1 MSLEVK
7 RREFLAYAAA
17 LAAGG
22 IVGCK
27 SKAAPPKPAF
37 QGVEPRAPGGP
48 RYVVQLLLSGG
59 HDPVYTVDPKTRA
72 QVEPDIDLPRTN
84 TITEAA
90 GLRFGEHFA
99 PLQKHASSIA
109 VLNGVQ
115 VGTANH
121 DTGVKQFVRLKTRAT
136 DVMPGAL
143 DIIGTARDTQ
153 AVGTMHLGAF
163 MRTSHSP
170 KFFGTSDSFYFGEDN
185 IFDMATAQKEAAP
198 EIAELLRSQADQ
210 VRRASPTTQDNLI
223 QVANLLERL
232 PAAPTFRPSRVHEDY
247 IAQSISDSLDR
258 ASWLIANDLTRCVFV
273 DLGLL
278 GWDTHI
284 QNFERQLLMNSA
296 FVEAFSRFLTTLRTT
311 KRGGSSLLEQTL
323 VVAGSDLGR
332 FPKINAM
339 NGKDHLPQTSY
350 FFAGY
355 GIAGGKACGQTD
367 RSMKGQK
374 MSFKTGTTDAAGSI
388 PIVDDI
394 GTTLMRLCK
403 MDPSLYGYAGRTLEC
418 LFA

>member
-1 MSLEVK
+1 MSSELK

-22 IVGCK
+22 AVGCK
-27 SKAAPPKPAF
+27 SKAPQPEVLLPAI
-37 QGVEPRAPGGP
+37 EPRVPQGP

-59 HDPVYTVDPKTRA
+59 HDPVYAFDPKTRSE
-72 QVEPDIDLPRTN
+72 VEPDIDLPRTN
-84 TITEAA
+84 PIVEAS
-90 GLRFGEHFA
+90 GLRLGHHFA
-99 PLQKHASSIA
+99 PLQKHADSLS

-153 AVGTMHLGAF
+153 AVGAMHLGAF

-170 KFFGTSDSFYFGEDN
+170 KFFGTSDSFYFGNDN
-185 IFDMATAQKEAAP
+185 IFNMATAQQKAVP
-198 EIAELLRSQADQ
+198 EIAVLLRSQAER
-210 VRRASPTTQDNLI
+210 VRGSSPTTQDNLI

-232 PAAPTFRPSRVHEDY
+232 PETPAFAPSHALGDY
-247 IAQSISDSLDR
+247 TAQSISDSLDR
-258 ASWLIANDLTRCVFV
+258 ASWLISNDLARCVFV

-284 QNFERQLLMNSA
+284 KNFERQQLMNTA
-296 FVEAFSRFLTTLRTT
+296 FVESFSRFLTTLKQTQ
-311 KRGGSSLLEQTL
+311 RGGSSLLDQTL

-332 FPKINAM
+332 FPKLNAM

-355 GIAGGKACGQTD
+355 GIAGGKTCGRTD
-367 RSMKGQK
+367 RNMKAQR
-374 MSFKTGTTDAAGSI
+374 MSFKTGTSDAAGAI

-403 MDPSLYGYAGRTLEC
+403 MDPSLYGYAGETLEC